1 MPLYT
6 YRREDGSVFEI
17 RQRFSDEALAVC
29 PDTGQKVIR
38 LVQAA
43 GIIFKG
49 SGFYVNDSKK
59 SANGKKKAAAERSGE
74 GTADKGKKESPST
87 EKKDTP
93 VAAKGEKTASGGGA
107 DN

>member
-17 RQRFSDEALAVC
+17 RQPFSDEALAVC
-29 PDTGQKVIR
+29 PDTGQKVTR

-59 SANGKKKAAAERSGE
+59 SANGKKKVAAERSGE
-74 GTADKGKKESPST
+74 NAADKGKKETASA
-87 EKKDTP
+87 EKKDSP
-93 VAAKGEKTASGGGA
+93 VAAKGAKAAAGGGV

>member
-29 PDTGQKVIR
+29 PDTGQQVTR

-59 SANGKKKAAAERSGE
+59 SANGKKGKSAERSGE
-74 GTADKGKKESPST
+74 GAADKGKKEAPAA
-87 EKKDTP
+87 EKKDAP
-93 VAAKGEKTASGGGA
+93 VAAKGEKAASGGA

>member
-6 YRREDGSVFEI
+6 YRREDGSIFEI
-17 RQRFSDEALAVC
+17 RQPFSDEALAVC
-29 PDTGQKVIR
+29 PDTGQQVTR

-59 SANGKKKAAAERSGE
+59 SANGKKNAAAERSGE
-74 GTADKGKKESPST
+74 GKADKAKKEAAPA
-87 EKKDTP
+87 EKKDNP
-93 VAAKGEKTASGGGA
+93 VAAKSERKTAGSGA
-107 DN
+107 DH